1 MIIKN
6 KDNSYKNPHS
16 KRAKK
21 KAESKKTR
29 TPSKLDGETRWIS
42 PDEIVDEFS
51 GYKRRKG

>member
-21 KAESKKTR
+21 KAEAKKTR

-42 PDEIVDEFS
+42 PDEIADEFS